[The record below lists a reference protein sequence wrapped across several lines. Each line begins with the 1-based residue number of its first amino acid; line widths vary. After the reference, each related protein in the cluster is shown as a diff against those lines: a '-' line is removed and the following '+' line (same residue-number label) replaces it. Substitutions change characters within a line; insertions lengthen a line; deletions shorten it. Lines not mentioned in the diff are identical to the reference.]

1 MLASSPSS
9 LGGAGVLVCLQSAS
23 AVVCPLP
30 RSGLGETISMRY
42 QEARSD
48 QEGAIYKPRVVFAPR
63 RALVEFGV
71 ERGIRSV
78 RSNHAVADVRVQQ
91 VLQLVTHDLD
101 RTG

>member
-1 MLASSPSS
+1 MQA
-9 LGGAGVLVCLQSAS
+9 CLSACTPPVT
-23 AVVCPLP
+23 VVCPLP
-30 RSGLGETISMRY
+30 RSDLGETISMRY